1 MLLSC
6 SDADL
11 LTGNFM
17 ADFITNKDKKLLDPN
32 IVQGIELHK
41 KIDKFTDEHDEV
53 RAAIR
58 LLHPTQGKYAP
69 VTTDILFDHFLTIH
83 WARYSPENIHT
94 FTERTYTMLESK
106 KDIFPLKLR
115 EKLPL
120 MIADDFLMS
129 CKNEERLRKTFD
141 RVGKRANFNNNFDKA
156 HEDLRTHFTKL
167 EQHFMAFFPEL
178 LIHIDPFCA
187 CN

>member
-6 SDADL
+6 TDADL
-11 LTGNFM
+11 LAGNFM
-17 ADFITNKDKKLLDPN
+17 ADFITNKDKTLLDPN
-32 IVQGIELHK
+32 IMQGIELHK
-41 KIDKFTDEHDEV
+41 KIDRFTDEHDEV

-106 KDIFPLKLR
+106 KDISPSH
-115 EKLPL
+115 LPL
-120 MIADDFLMS
+120 VAD
-129 CKNEERLRKTFD
+129 TT
-141 RVGKRANFNNNFDKA
+141 A
-156 HEDLRTHFTKL
+156 HRCEK
-167 EQHFMAFFPEL
+167 
-178 LIHIDPFCA
+178 I
-187 CN
+187 